1 MTHLSAAV
9 MTALALCPSATLAG
23 WQEYEWGETPRGI
36 LATGEAYERR
46 EETRGA
52 PPVRTAPIEMPY
64 QAAGFAFSAYFL
76 FDQAGLGRGLTSV
89 VLVPRDADACDDILT
104 EVRAIYGAPEPT
116 REDATEPTGEMR
128 VTWRDPR
135 HEARVAYAEM
145 GASCA
150 MIYSRL
156 LEPGADNGL

>member
-1 MTHLSAAV
+1 MPRLAAAV
-9 MTALALCPSATLAG
+9 MTALALGPSATLAD
-23 WQEYEWGETPRGI
+23 WQGYEWGETPRGV
-36 LATGEAYERR
+36 LAAGEASERW

-52 PPVRTAPIEMPY
+52 PPLRTAPLEMPY
-64 QAAGFAFSAYFL
+64 IGAGFEFSAYFL

-89 VLVPRDADACDDILT
+89 VLVPLDAGACDDILR
-104 EVRAIYGAPEPT
+104 EVTSIYGAPAQT
-116 REDATEPTGEMR
+116 REDAAPPTGEMR
-128 VTWRDPR
+128 ATWRDPG

-145 GASCA
+145 GTGCA